1 MNNQLI
7 NDESIQ
13 SIIVQIKSNIFLKY
27 QNSIQKK

>member
-7 NDESIQ
+7 NDKSIQ